1 VLAVM
6 TGVTVQNV
14 QGLGWIPTTPIGIDL
29 SLTWG
34 RWLGVY
40 PNWQGIGAQLAALLV
55 VYGSYALAR
64 AMQLRRRRLAIR
76 RAEVSDATA
85 EPQRATLV

>member
-1 VLAVM
+1 M
-6 TGVTVQNV
+6 
-14 QGLGWIPTTPIGIDL
+14 GIDL

-40 PNWQGIGAQLAALLV
+40 PNWEGIGAQLAALLV

-64 AMQLRRRRLAIR
+64 AMQLRRRRHAIR
-76 RAEVSDATA
+76 RVEAQELATDA
-85 EPQRATLV
+85 PSPTLVSRG